1 MHVRGAAIDD
11 LEGVA
16 IEAARRAGRVH
27 RRWRDGPLSPQTKSS
42 ALDLVTEVDREAE
55 RELVQTIRAARPQ
68 DAVRGEEGAQLEGS
82 SGLTWVVDP
91 LDGTTNFVHGYPAHA
106 VAVGVLRGSERL
118 LGVVL
123 DTVRDEL
130 WVGGAGRAP
139 TRDECAVA
147 VAPPRPLGEALVITG
162 FLPDRETR
170 ERQVRVLRHV
180 LPRVRDIRR
189 SGCPALDLCAVASGR
204 ADATF
209 ECGLGPWDI
218 AAGAAIV
225 EAAGGFVSTEDVPGL
240 PSPLLVAGSGKLL
253 AGELSA
259 IVQEAARQLE
269 RDHEDQ
275 RRDRSRTAPA

>member
-1 MHVRGAAIDD
+1 
-11 LEGVA
+11 
-16 IEAARRAGRVH
+16 
-27 RRWRDGPLSPQTKSS
+27 
-42 ALDLVTEVDREAE
+42 
-55 RELVQTIRAARPQ
+55 VQTIRAARPQ

-106 VAVGVLRGSERL
+106 VAVGVLRESERL

-240 PSPLLVAGSGKLL
+240 PSPLLVAGSAKLL

-259 IVQEAARQLE
+259 IVHEAARRLG
-269 RDHEDQ
+269 
-275 RRDRSRTAPA
+275 PG